1 MSSPTNQRT
10 IDVLKILLKIEN
22 IEIIKC
28 TIESLIEELEDLQNK
43 KREWNKNKE

>member
-1 MSSPTNQRT
+1 MSTPTSQRT
-10 IDVLKILLKIEN
+10 IEVLKILLKIEN

-43 KREWNKNKE
+43 KKEWNKNKE